1 MASDIALSLDQ
12 RTSLINLRSIDDYI
26 GRTQRRL
33 STGLEVSEVTDGV
46 SEYFAARRLNNAS
59 ESYSTRRDAI
69 DQSVSAIQNQLDT
82 ISTVDSLLEQLRSL
96 TIGAR
101 SENTAQR
108 YETTSN
114 FVEIGEQILQ
124 VLNDNTYQGINLLS
138 DSNAQLRTFFSD
150 AFESRQVVQG
160 VDIRQVAVNEANVN
174 TQVGTNTYL
183 STQIHSATDRGGI
196 FNVAFLETDGS
207 IAVNLNAFVFDE
219 NLNALYHEDQVSAG
233 VPSSSTVF
241 QGFHQLAATEG
252 GEINL
257 TANLEITDL
266 ILEEINAARRKL
278 ETIATNFGHNL
289 NVLETRISH
298 SESVSDTYKIG
309 ADKLTLADLNSEGA
323 ALTALRTRNQIS
335 VENLNVSA
343 EQHQQVLLLLR

>member
-46 SEYFAARRLNNAS
+46 SEFFAARRLNNAS
-59 ESYSTRRDAI
+59 ESYATRRDAI
-69 DQSVSAIQNQLDT
+69 DQSVSAVQNQLDT

-108 YETTSN
+108 YETTAN

-174 TQVGTNTYL
+174 TQVDNNTYL
-183 STQIHSATDRGGI
+183 DTQIHSATDRGGI

-207 IAVNLNAFVFDE
+207 IAVNLNAFVFSPD
-219 NLNALYHEDQVSAG
+219 LDALYHHDELG
-233 VPSSSTVF
+233 IVPNGSTTF
-241 QGFHQLAATEG
+241 QGFHQLAKDEG

-278 ETIATNFGHNL
+278 ETIATNFGHDL
-289 NVLETRISH
+289 NVLQTRISH
-298 SESVSDTYKIG
+298 SDSVADTYKIG